1 MLTALTVLCCLL
13 LCYLSTGTDCQDC
26 GPVGFDNFTRND
38 DDGWWDDDDDY
49 WSFNDANFV
58 GTWARLLCDTLYAA

>member
-1 MLTALTVLCCLL
+1 
-13 LCYLSTGTDCQDC
+13 
-26 GPVGFDNFTRND
+26 VGFDNFTRND

-58 GTWARLLCDTLYAA
+58 GECAM